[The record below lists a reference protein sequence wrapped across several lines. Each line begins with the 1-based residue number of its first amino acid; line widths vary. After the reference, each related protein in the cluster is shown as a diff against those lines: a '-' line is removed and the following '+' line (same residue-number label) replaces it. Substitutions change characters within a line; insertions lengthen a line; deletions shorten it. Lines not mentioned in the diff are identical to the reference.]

1 VSPRRRNVARL
12 AGVATATALVAGLAA
27 TVALGGLSE
36 LDASLAAWANRVLP
50 LLIAALVVV
59 VGLRAA
65 TPCGSWWEDAL
76 DRHRRRRG
84 EGRPGERTSP

>member
-1 VSPRRRNVARL
+1 VSPRRHNVPRL

-27 TVALGGLSE
+27 AAALGGLSR
-36 LDASLAAWANRVLP
+36 LDASLAARASSLLT

-65 TPCGSWWEDAL
+65 TPCASWWEGAL